1 MKIGQGFDA
10 HRFAEGSE
18 IILGGVTIP
27 HNKGIEAHSD
37 GDVLLHAI
45 CDALLGAAGLGDIG
59 VHFSDQDDVNK
70 NRNSREFITQ
80 TLEML
85 KAHGLSVGNIDAT
98 IILQKPKL
106 SAYMQ
111 QMREIIAKDLAITV
125 NQVNIKATTTERM
138 GFVGREEGIAA
149 MAVVLLNNE

>member
-10 HRFAEGSE
+10 HRLTEGNE

-27 HNKGIEAHSD
+27 HNKSIEAHSD

-45 CDALLGAAGLGDIG
+45 CDALLGAVGLGDIG
-59 VHFSDQDDVNK
+59 VHFSDQDEANK
-70 NRNSREFITQ
+70 NRNSREFITH
-80 TLEML
+80 TSEIL

-98 IILQKPKL
+98 IILQTPKI
-106 SAYMQ
+106 SAHIQ
-111 QMREIIAKDLAITV
+111 QMRENIATDLAITL
-125 NQVNIKATTTERM
+125 NQVNIKATTTEHM

-149 MAVVLLNNE
+149 MAVVLLNDK